1 METHLYLSLI
11 PEALIL
17 SQLPPEKFG
26 AYVATG
32 SRRQIEGPAGGF
44 EVDQSADLSGFRLDE
59 ARARCKVHRDGS
71 PRRSTYVAVYNVL
84 PRVPLEALRKVYL
97 TTPSGLTLGLDPGTW
112 AGDGHERFFL
122 YQELGPVYPRVASRL
137 GPKAFCELVTAPE
150 KLVTLPRIAFIDL
163 KLGSLASDTDIQL
176 DGSLPYQNAEHLREC
191 LRSLRDH
198 AERMTKIVYRGMRP
212 DILFSMVRSGLFVGD
227 TTGLRFFPMPSEEA
241 LESQHTLWWHSA
253 QAVKGY

>member
-1 METHLYLSLI
+1 MDSYLYLSLI

-26 AYVATG
+26 SYLATG
-32 SRRQIEGPAGGF
+32 SKRQIEGPAVF
-44 EVDQSADLSGFRLDE
+44 IEVDQDADLSGFRMEE
-59 ARARCKVHRDGS
+59 ARARCKIHRDGS
-71 PRRSTYVAVYNVL
+71 PRRSTYIAVFNVL
-84 PRVPLEALRKVYL
+84 PRVPLGALRKVYL
-97 TTPSGLTLGLDPGTW
+97 TTPSGLTLGLEPGSW
-112 AGDGHERFFL
+112 APKDLDKFFL

-137 GPKAFCELVTAPE
+137 EPKAFCEFVTAPE
-150 KLVTLPRIAFIDL
+150 KLVTLPRLAFIDL

-176 DGSLPYQNAEHLREC
+176 DGSLPYQNVEHLREC

-198 AERMTKIVYRGMRP
+198 PERMTKIVYRGMRP

-227 TTGLRFFPMPSEEA
+227 TTGFRFFPMPSEDK
-241 LESQHTLWWHSA
+241 LETDHTLWWHSA

>member
-1 METHLYLSLI
+1 
-11 PEALIL
+11 
-17 SQLPPEKFG
+17 
-26 AYVATG
+26 
-32 SRRQIEGPAGGF
+32 
-44 EVDQSADLSGFRLDE
+44 
-59 ARARCKVHRDGS
+59 
-71 PRRSTYVAVYNVL
+71 
-84 PRVPLEALRKVYL
+84 
-97 TTPSGLTLGLDPGTW
+97 
-112 AGDGHERFFL
+112 
-122 YQELGPVYPRVASRL
+122 VASRL

-212 DILFSMVRSGLFVGD
+212 DILFSMIRSGLFVGD
-227 TTGLRFFPMPSEEA
+227 TTGLRFFPLPSEEI
-241 LESQHTLWWHSA
+241 LESKHTLWWHSA